1 MDYTAIL
8 KRAASIVW
16 NNKFLWALGFLAA
29 LGGSSVS
36 SSGGGGGNFSFP
48 SGGGSSPA
56 PSTGSGPATD
66 FGDFDEAE
74 LEAFFEE
81 LFRGGDPLAGMPE
94 TVAGILGITFLL
106 ICCLFA
112 FFIVMWFIRQVAEA
126 GMIQSVFNIEAG
138 QQMSFGEAMGTGMD
152 SLWRYV
158 GINLLLKFL
167 PNLIFTVII
176 GGLALVTV
184 GAAIGQGS
192 EQAILGS
199 LGMLFACLFPLLCLL
214 IPYNWWVTLVYPFAQ
229 RGVTLHDL
237 GVIDGIKHGWQTLK
251 NNFTPIFL
259 LAILFFALSFVVG
272 IVLLFVVYL
281 PILLVTFAPLIYS
294 LIASETVGAGS
305 AVVAGFGVFL
315 LVLVGAMVN
324 AVLVA
329 YRSTVFTLAYTEFMD
344 TGKLNKP
351 NMETF

>member
-1 MDYTAIL
+1 MDYTALL

-48 SGGGSSPA
+48 SGSSSSPTTS
-56 PSTGSGPATD
+56 PSPGGDPD
-66 FGDFDEAE
+66 FGDFNEAE
-74 LEAFFEE
+74 LEAFLDEIA
-81 LFRGGDPLAGMPE
+81 RGGDPLASMPE
-94 TVAGILGITFLL
+94 AVAGILGIAFLL
-106 ICCLFA
+106 MCCFFV

-138 QQMSFGEAMGTGMD
+138 QQMSFGEAMSTGMD

-158 GINLLLKFL
+158 SINLLLKFL
-167 PNLIFTVII
+167 PNFIFAAII
-176 GGLALVTV
+176 SGMALVTI
-184 GAAIGQGS
+184 GAAIGEGS
-192 EQAILGS
+192 DEAILGS
-199 LGMLFACLFPLLCLL
+199 IGLLFACLFPLLCLL
-214 IPYNWWVTLVYPFAQ
+214 IPYTWWVTLVYPFAQ

-237 GVIDGIKHGWQTLK
+237 GMIDAIKHGWQTLK
-251 NNFTPIFL
+251 NNFVPIFL
-259 LAILFFALSFVVG
+259 LGVLFFALSFVVG
-272 IVLLFVVYL
+272 IALFFVVYL
-281 PILLVTFAPLIYS
+281 PILLVTFAPLFYS

-305 AVVAGFGVFL
+305 AVVAGFGIFL
-315 LVLVGAMVN
+315 LILVGSLVN

-344 TGKLNKP
+344 MGKLSKP
-351 NMETF
+351 DVEAF